1 MLAKLMALHRQIL
14 FSLAAIAEAILMR
27 TSVGQVPSLNRV
39 ASQVAVHVN
48 IYTDVVCAVGHC
60 LVLF

>member
-1 MLAKLMALHRQIL
+1 
-14 FSLAAIAEAILMR
+14 MR

-48 IYTDVVCAVGHC
+48 IYTDVVCAVGHD
-60 LVLF
+60 LPLFCADSHSICCCSVYETVGEV